1 MRQVNTFLLLLFIS
15 FHVFGQESVSR
26 LSHTYTI
33 KINNKS
39 YVRILGRT
47 NVSTFECS
55 YGSELSTATFQVG
68 VFKGSNGATCFE
80 DAVIQLRTESFDCGL
95 REMTKDFQELLEEEK
110 HPYMTMEIQCMTSDL
125 LDFSPDLQSKV
136 KFTIAGISNF
146 YNINFETKT
155 EDDKILCIGKK
166 EINIEDFNIIPP
178 TKLFGLVKVHNTITV
193 VFHII
198 LTLEED
204 TSMSA
209 ISGLQGG

>member
-1 MRQVNTFLLLLFIS
+1 MLLLFIS

-110 HPYMTMEIQCMTSDL
+110 HPYMTMEIQCMASDL

-155 EDDKILCIGKK
+155 EDDKILCIGKR
-166 EINIEDFNIIPP
+166 
-178 TKLFGLVKVHNTITV
+178 KL
-193 VFHII
+193 I
-198 LTLEED
+198 LKISILFPQQNF
-204 TSMSA
+204 
-209 ISGLQGG
+209 SGL